1 MYRNLNS
8 LALGLTKKGGFL
20 MTCSCSGAVTQIGG
34 AASMVGRKI
43 TVVRQSSAASDHP
56 IDPSYPEGSS
66 INPSEN
72 LFSLD
77 CNVTISLSI
86 YRSSKV
92 ALTLTKNKKNG
103 T

>member
-1 MYRNLNS
+1 
-8 LALGLTKKGGFL
+8 
-20 MTCSCSGAVTQIGG
+20 
-34 AASMVGRKI
+34 MVGRKI

-77 CNVTISLSI
+77 CNVRLDPSRPLSKRKHWVVAEILKKARI
-86 YRSSKV
+86 YVPPSADSFVGLDGKTE
-92 ALTLTKNKKNG
+92 AQTSAAS
-103 T
+103 

>member
-56 IDPSYPEGSS
+56 IDPSYPEGDLHLE
-66 INPSEN
+66 NVYYSEMKDAG
-72 LFSLD
+72 FFD
-77 CNVTISLSI
+77 
-86 YRSSKV
+86 
-92 ALTLTKNKKNG
+92 ADWE
-103 T
+103 